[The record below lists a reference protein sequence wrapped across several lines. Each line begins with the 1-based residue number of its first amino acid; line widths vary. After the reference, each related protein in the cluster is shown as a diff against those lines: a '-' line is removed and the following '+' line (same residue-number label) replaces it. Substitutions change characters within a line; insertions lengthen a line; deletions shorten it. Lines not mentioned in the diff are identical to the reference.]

1 MTTTRFHPPGRL
13 DVPVLLA
20 ATGGRLAAGPA
31 TGTWSLC
38 TDSREMRD
46 GALFVAL
53 RGDNFD
59 GHGFVPNVLGRWK
72 AGALV
77 EEVPPRGVESSGPV
91 ILVSDSLI
99 ALGAA
104 AGALL
109 RQHALPV
116 AAVTGSVGKTT
127 TRAMLA
133 SILEC
138 SAPGLCTEGNFNNRI
153 GLPLT
158 LLGLH
163 SAHRWVVLEMGMS
176 EPGEIR
182 ALAGIAAP
190 TVRVITTVSAGHLEF
205 FDSTSG
211 IADAKGELFE
221 SAGPGDTLIFPA
233 DQWFT
238 ERFPTPEGA
247 QVLTFST
254 DRGSMADLRLL
265 DWEDLGLGGSRA
277 TFDLA
282 GTRCEI
288 AITLA
293 GFHQIHNA
301 LAAAGA
307 ALAMGASVPQI
318 QQGLADVQLPGRR
331 MRIEEVA
338 GVTVIDDAYNAN
350 PASISAALT
359 TLSGVDDKGR
369 RIAVLG
375 DMLELGPSAP
385 SLHDEVGREAAAAG
399 IDLLV
404 GAGPLMAH
412 AVAAAARAGI
422 EAIAAPDS
430 LAAGQLLA
438 ERVSAG
444 DVVLFKG
451 SRGMKM
457 ERAIE
462 ALRPPNGLLAP
473 RSGS

>member
-1 MTTTRFHPPGRL
+1 
-13 DVPVLLA
+13 
-20 ATGGRLAAGPA
+20 
-31 TGTWSLC
+31 
-38 TDSREMRD
+38 MRD

-59 GHGFVPNVLGRWK
+59 GHRFVPDVLGRWK
-72 AGALV
+72 GGALV
-77 EEVPPRGVESSGPV
+77 EEVPPQGIESAGPV
-91 ILVSDSLI
+91 ILVSDSLL

-109 RQHALPV
+109 RQYALPV
-116 AAVTGSVGKTT
+116 AAITGSVGKTT

-133 SILEC
+133 SILE
-138 SAPGLCTEGNFNNRI
+138 SGAPGLCTEGNFNNRI

-158 LLGLH
+158 LLGTTA
-163 SAHRWVVLEMGMS
+163 AHRWVVLEMGMS

-182 ALAGIAAP
+182 ALAAIAAP
-190 TVRVITTVSAGHLEF
+190 TVRVITTVSEGHLEF
-205 FDSTSG
+205 FDSTLG

-238 ERFPTPEGA
+238 DRLPKPEGA

-254 DRGSMADLRLL
+254 DGGSTADLRLI
-265 DWEDLGLGGSRA
+265 DWEDRGLGGSTA

-288 AITLA
+288 TLSVA
-293 GFHQIHNA
+293 GFHQIYNA

-307 ALAMGASVPQI
+307 ALAMGASIPQI
-318 QQGLADVQLPGRR
+318 QQGLATVRLPGGR
-331 MRIEEVA
+331 MRIEEVG

-350 PASISAALT
+350 PASIRAALA
-359 TLSGVDDKGR
+359 TLSGLDDKGR

-375 DMLELGPSAP
+375 DMLELGPRAP
-385 SLHDEVGREAAAAG
+385 SLHEDVGREAAAAG
-399 IDLLV
+399 VDLLV
-404 GAGPLMAH
+404 GTGPLMAH
-412 AVAAAARAGI
+412 AVTAAARAGI
-422 EAIAAPDS
+422 EAIGAPDS
-430 LAAGQLLA
+430 LIAGQLLA
-438 ERVSAG
+438 ERVSVG

-462 ALRPPNGLLAP
+462 ALHQPNELPAP